1 MPWNNFDFPTE
12 NVHYLG
18 FKLGKKKK
26 KTETKLVALIDD
38 AVINCFK

>member
-1 MPWNNFDFPTE
+1 ME

-18 FKLGKKKK
+18 FKLGKKKKK